1 MQGNK
6 KILQNQQKHVNTL
19 FNKEGYRVTKRIDDP
34 EKGMKI
40 QFHLS
45 PGETK
50 LFKEL
55 MRKGGGGATK
65 AFFLDLMAERALV
78 YEEIKNGRQIGA
90 FSEDL
95 KTIRVFIIPYFPE

>member
-1 MQGNK
+1 MP
-6 KILQNQQKHVNTL
+6 
-19 FNKEGYRVTKRIDDP
+19 KRIDDP

-45 PGETK
+45 PEETK

-55 MRKGGGGATK
+55 VRKRGGGATK
-65 AFFLDLMAERALV
+65 TFFLDLMAERALI
-78 YEEIKNGRQIGA
+78 YEEMKKGRQIGA

-95 KTIRVFIIPYFPE
+95 KTVRVFIIPYFPE